1 MLRWYNISKQVR
13 VMISTEDWN
22 FIKKHRYKKKVPK
35 SSLDD
40 KEQPIIDMLVKKSV
54 FGRYTQGTE
63 TFYLF
68 NK

>member
-1 MLRWYNISKQVR
+1 
-13 VMISTEDWN
+13 MISTEDWN
-22 FIKKHRYKKKVPK
+22 FIKKYRYKKKVPK

-54 FGRYTQGTE
+54 FGRYTQDTE